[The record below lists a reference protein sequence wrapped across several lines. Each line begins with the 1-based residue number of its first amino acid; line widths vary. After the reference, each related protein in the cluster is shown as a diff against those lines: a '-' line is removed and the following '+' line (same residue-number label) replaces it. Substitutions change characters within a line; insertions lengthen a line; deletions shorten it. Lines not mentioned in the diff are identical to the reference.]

1 MSLQK
6 KISFI
11 GGGAMGSAMLG
22 GMLQKGIVA
31 KRNVIVAD
39 LLPAAR
45 ERAATM
51 GVQATDS
58 ALAAAKQCDIAVICV
73 KPIVLKSVLNEIHH
87 ELSNKLV
94 ISIAAGVKL
103 QTLSDLSNP
112 TLRWVR
118 VMPNTACLVGESAS
132 SFTPSSSC
140 TDTDINITKQIL
152 ESCGISILLK
162 NEDLLDAATGVAG
175 SGIAYVYLF
184 IEALA
189 DGAVRAGL
197 PRTTAIQLA
206 TQTVLGGALM
216 QKSTTRHP
224 MVLKDEVCSPGGTTI
239 EAVSAL
245 EEHGLRNAVIKAV
258 TAAYEKSKSMGGT
271 PAPVVSKL

>member
-22 GMLQKGIVA
+22 GMLEKGIVS
-31 KRNVIVAD
+31 KNDVVVAD

-45 ERAATM
+45 ERAM
-51 GVQATDS
+51 ELGVRATDS
-58 ALAAAKQCDIAVICV
+58 ALEAARASDISVICL
-73 KPIVLKSVLNEIHH
+73 KPNVIQPVLREIHS

-103 QTLSDLSNP
+103 QSLSEFGNSSI
-112 TLRWVR
+112 RWVR

-132 SFTPSSSC
+132 SFTPSASC
-140 TDTDINITKQIL
+140 TEEDIRITEQL
-152 ESCGISILLK
+152 LNSCGIATFLK
-162 NEDLLDAATGVAG
+162 SEDLLDAATGVAG

-189 DGAVRAGL
+189 DGGVRAGL
-197 PRTTAIQLA
+197 PRATAIKLA
-206 TQTVLGGALM
+206 TQTVLGGAKM
-216 QKSTTRHP
+216 QLSTSKHP

-245 EEHGLRNAVIKAV
+245 EEHGLRHAVIRAV
-258 TAAYEKSKSMGGT
+258 TAATDKSRQLG
-271 PAPVVSKL
+271 APKKAKL